1 MLLSSSKDRATPWE
15 EEIAKSGGWK
25 EVDERFEAQGD
36 KELETGVA
44 SSGMAPIEKG
54 ILVAKEETWAGKN
67 EDGNFTS

>member
-1 MLLSSSKDRATPWE
+1 M
-15 EEIAKSGGWK
+15 
-25 EVDERFEAQGD
+25 DERFEAQGD